1 VRLEVGSADLGSE
14 WAETAGAGESGSDD
28 VEGGRGSAGA
38 LWEGGGS
45 RRRRRPAGDEPLNR
59 RVVGGIL
66 GRLSWAFFSFAF
78 FFLFLFFFFL
88 I

>member
-1 VRLEVGSADLGSE
+1 VRAGVRSHHTSRDRGRDGGGWVRLEVGSADLGSE

-45 RRRRRPAGDEPLNR
+45 RRRRRRAGDEPLN
-59 RVVGGIL
+59 L
-66 GRLSWAFFSFAF
+66 
-78 FFLFLFFFFL
+78 
-88 I
+88 